1 MHEAFG
7 ISRPVGRPRI
17 RPSLD
22 HYPRPLPRLAVVAI
36 ESADLQHDTD
46 LDLDIV
52 DDPGSDAAPDVG
64 QRVCAALDTR
74 VADAVIPCRA
84 QLALDSAPHRDS
96 SVPVVKGG
104 HLSAEGMLVVA
115 AILGVRFSFTQV
127 ATATV
132 LGFVGSALP
141 DDNVAPCGA
150 MLRKFTQRGLHA
162 VKCDMCLHECVV
174 FRDAHRLSDPEMILQ
189 LSRAEKCPSCL
200 TLRVDPETD
209 IPAHV
214 RSTRATH
221 VQMRARSLSTP
232 CL

>member
-52 DDPGSDAAPDVG
+52 DDPGSDAAPDAE
-64 QRVCAALDTR
+64 QWVCAAVDTR

-174 FRDAHRLSDPEMILQ
+174 FRDAHLLSDPEMKLQ